1 MISIRNASTADAARL
16 REIYSYYVE
25 KTAITFEYDVPTLGE
40 FEGRIKKTLAK
51 YPYLVAENDGVVV
64 GYAYAGTFVGRAA
77 YDRSAEVSIYLD
89 REAQGQG
96 AGRLLYQE
104 LESRLAQ
111 MNLTNLYACI
121 GVPAEKD
128 DEFLTFNSMQFHEHM
143 GYRLAGRFSK
153 CGYKFGRWYHMVWM
167 EKFIKEHEPT
177 PPDVIWNN
185 V

>member
-128 DEFLTFNSMQFHEHM
+128 DEFLTFNSRQVDEHM

-153 CGYKFGRWYHMVWM
+153 CGYKFGRWYDMVWM